1 MGWTFVEKMLFLF
14 RSYYQ
19 ISSGIEF
26 NEFELG
32 RWTTYRCWPPWSLH
46 LQGQILNLLYVVPD
60 ILLYWRPHMIVWSLF
75 SLYMHSSGYTQN
87 TWTSSTSRSL
97 TLRRWVV
104 TRVHGG
110 LNGGGQWGLSPSAAG
125 ETKSGIILRG
135 DQSLLCP
142 KGPLPW
148 KRSYKGP
155 CQGGSGKG
163 LKRETEENIWCKG
176 GRSNAI
182 IITFFFYMKGEHSS
196 YYI

>member
-110 LNGGGQWGLSPSAAG
+110 LNGGGAMGAKPLSNWRN
-125 ETKSGIILRG
+125 KIR
-135 DQSLLCP
+135 DNF
-142 KGPLPW
+142 K
-148 KRSYKGP
+148 
-155 CQGGSGKG
+155 GGSVPVVS
-163 LKRETEENIWCKG
+163 KRPPPLETLL
-176 GRSNAI
+176 
-182 IITFFFYMKGEHSS
+182 
-196 YYI
+196 